1 MTMHE
6 FSFTVPGATASV
18 KTFTFPGPVTVG
30 SYCADSA
37 AISCCPRSST
47 LYLNTTGGQT
57 GRSISLVGVVTTGQH
72 FRTDR
77 RAASSAMDGG
87 LPIRSNVD
95 TLTLWNFGN
104 TDCEGAT
111 IEMKL
116 CVTMSDYRT
125 TSSAD
130 AQCNCDENCVPG
142 TGVDNPTAIS
152 YVGVTGVL

>member
-1 MTMHE
+1 MHE
-6 FSFTVPGATASV
+6 FSFAVPGSTQSV
-18 KTFTFPGPVTVG
+18 KTFTFPGPVTIG
-30 SYCADSA
+30 SFCADSA

-57 GRSISLVGVVTTGQH
+57 GRTISFVGVLSEGQH
-72 FRTDR
+72 FRADR
-77 RAASSAMDGG
+77 RASSSPTDLGS
-87 LPIRSNVD
+87 PFRTSVD

-104 TDCEGAT
+104 TECEGAT

-125 TSSAD
+125 TSSID
-130 AQCNCDENCVPG
+130 AQCNCDEDCVPG
-142 TGVDNPTAIS
+142 TGSDNPTAIS